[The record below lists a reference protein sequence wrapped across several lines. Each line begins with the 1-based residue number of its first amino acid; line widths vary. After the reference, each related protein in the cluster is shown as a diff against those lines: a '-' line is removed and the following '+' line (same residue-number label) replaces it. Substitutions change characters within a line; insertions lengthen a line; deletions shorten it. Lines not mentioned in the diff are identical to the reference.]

1 MARYVGLDL
10 GTAYTRIWTLE
21 NGIVLRSPTAAAM
34 DSQTHQ
40 LVALGAEAR
49 RMLGKTPENILTFR
63 PVRDGVVTD
72 LEVTAR
78 MLDAFFANKKLRTTL
93 RRPAV
98 LLATPYRITEVEQ
111 LAVENAIMSAG
122 ARAVAQVPA
131 IFAAAT
137 GANLR
142 VTSPRGCMI
151 LSVGGGITEAA
162 VISAGGII
170 SARSAKMAGERFDM
184 AIINYLKHRRN
195 LLIGDATA
203 EALKVRV
210 GVADPTAAPSLKEG
224 EMEVCGRDSVT
235 GLAARKVVSSQ
246 EIYEALAPSL
256 DAVARIALSA
266 LENVPPEIS
275 GDVQTFGI
283 MLCGGS
289 ALLPG
294 LAKAIARRTGLRV
307 TLAADPLDCVIRGL
321 GMIIRKPTIWGDELQ
336 DRIRSIL

>member
-10 GTAYTRIWTLE
+10 GTSYTRIWTLE
-21 NGIVLRSPTAAAM
+21 NGTVLRSPTAAAM

-40 LVALGAEAR
+40 LVALGAKAR
-49 RMLGKTPENILTFR
+49 QMLGKTPENILTFR
-63 PVRDGVVTD
+63 PIRDGVVTD

-78 MLDAFFANKKLRTTL
+78 MLDAFFTNKKLRTTL

-111 LAVENAIMSAG
+111 VAAENAIMSAG

-131 IFAAAT
+131 IFAAAA
-137 GANLR
+137 GSNLH

-162 VISAGGII
+162 VISSGGII
-170 SARSAKMAGERFDM
+170 SARSAKMGGERFDM
-184 AIINYLKHRRN
+184 AIMNYLKKNRN
-195 LLIGDATA
+195 LLIGGATA
-203 EALKVRV
+203 EFLKMQV
-210 GVADPTAAPSLKEG
+210 GVADPSASPVLKEG
-224 EMEVCGRDSVT
+224 VLEVCGRDSIT

-246 EIYEALAPSL
+246 EIYEALSL
-256 DAVARIALSA
+256 SMDAVARIALSA
-266 LENVPPEIS
+266 LENVQPEIS
-275 GDVQTFGI
+275 GDVHTFGI

-294 LAKAIARRTGLRV
+294 LPQAIARRTGLRV
-307 TLAADPLDCVIRGL
+307 TLAANPQDCVIQGL
-321 GMIIRKPTIWGDELQ
+321 GRIIQKPTLWGDELQ

>member
-10 GTAYTRIWTLE
+10 GTSYTRIWTLE
-21 NGIVLRSPTAAAM
+21 NGTVLRSPTAAAM

-40 LVALGAEAR
+40 LVALGAKAR
-49 RMLGKTPENILTFR
+49 QMLGKTPENILTFR
-63 PVRDGVVTD
+63 PIRDGVVTD

-78 MLDAFFANKKLRTTL
+78 MLDAFFTNKKLRTTL

-111 LAVENAIMSAG
+111 VAAENAIMSAG

-131 IFAAAT
+131 IFAAAA
-137 GANLR
+137 GSNLH

-162 VISAGGII
+162 VISSGGII
-170 SARSAKMAGERFDM
+170 SARSAKMGGERFDM
-184 AIINYLKHRRN
+184 AIMNYLKKNRN
-195 LLIGDATA
+195 LLIGGATA
-203 EALKVRV
+203 EFLKMQV
-210 GVADPTAAPSLKEG
+210 GVADPSASPVLKEG
-224 EMEVCGRDSVT
+224 VLEVCGRDSIT
-235 GLAARKVVSSQ
+235 GLA
-246 EIYEALAPSL
+246 
-256 DAVARIALSA
+256 ALSA
-266 LENVPPEIS
+266 LENVQPEIS
-275 GDVQTFGI
+275 GDVHTFGI

-294 LAKAIARRTGLRV
+294 LPQAIARRTGLRV
-307 TLAADPLDCVIRGL
+307 TLAANPQDCVIQGL
-321 GMIIRKPTIWGDELQ
+321 GRIIQKPTLWGDELQ